1 MSGGRCAPQGPPGP
15 PKVEKVDFYLVL
27 RGSGRLSRWKPMLI
41 GSSTVSGPGLPVE
54 LSGDRPPGLWID
66 SRGALPSILKLKG
79 FDGRAPPAVVPA
91 AQVDFL
97 RSRCPSTPGLVASE
111 LPRPRPRLPT
121 WSPCSGPGGLV
132 AAARERI
139 RGLGGPKS
147 AFLSFSLCRLAQT
160 AACTPKLS
168 VPWGSLGCPLSTG
181 PRVGGAQCPPR
192 APGAPKG

>member
-1 MSGGRCAPQGPPGP
+1 MKSPSFCGEASVDQVLYWLLLCSTGELLGRSSSG
-15 PKVEKVDFYLVL
+15 L
-27 RGSGRLSRWKPMLI
+27 LI
-41 GSSTVSGPGLPVE
+41 DL
-54 LSGDRPPGLWID
+54 
-66 SRGALPSILKLKG
+66 RGALPSILKLKG